1 MCCLTGEIKIYIKQ
15 LWKFESQHAA
25 AAAICIKLRY
35 YDAEEWR
42 CYKLASCLRL
52 TTSFSRRVRDL
63 FLVFARWLKA
73 MHIQSSLG
81 DDVRWLQVHRRGN
94 MLRVRLLYEDDGRSV
109 GRSTVVLCDTEEQLA
124 TIMADRHSRR
134 RVTFTLQTDR
144 PTDSVEREKHA
155 TVSAQRRHEFNFT
168 KTSLKDR
175 LLQLPFP
182 MHVLYV
188 QLHHL

>member
-1 MCCLTGEIKIYIKQ
+1 MSGGY
-15 LWKFESQHAA
+15 KFTAA
-25 AAAICIKLRY
+25 ATCCEYVY
-35 YDAEEWR
+35 YTR
-42 CYKLASCLRL
+42 
-52 TTSFSRRVRDL
+52 TTV
-63 FLVFARWLKA
+63 
-73 MHIQSSLG
+73 
-81 DDVRWLQVHRRGN
+81 
-94 MLRVRLLYEDDGRSV
+94 GRSV